1 MHAYPKMT
9 TQTSTLAQCSVIGA
23 ALAVGLLLAQGAVH
37 AQAVYRIVGPD
48 GKVTFSD
55 KPPANATKAVGIEA
69 AATTTESSSP
79 ALPYEL
85 RQAVAKYPV
94 TLYSAKDCAP
104 CDSGRSLLRARGVPF
119 SEKTISTNDD
129 IESLQRLAGATSLP
143 LLTVGGQQIKGY
155 SDQEWMQ
162 YLSAAGY
169 PEKSKMPANYRN
181 PVPTPLVTA
190 QTAASPVAP
199 AASKANNASP
209 PLPAPPPPN
218 PGNPA
223 GIQF

>member
-1 MHAYPKMT
+1 MLAA
-9 TQTSTLAQCSVIGA
+9 TLAA
-23 ALAVGLLLAQGAVH
+23 GLLLAQGGAH

-55 KPPANATKAVGIEA
+55 KPPASAAKVTGVEA
-69 AATTTESSSP
+69 AAASAETSGP

-85 RQAVAKYPV
+85 RQAVTKYPV
-94 TLYSAKDCAP
+94 TLYTAKDCAP
-104 CDSGRSLLRARGVPF
+104 CDSGRSLLRTRGVPF
-119 SEKTISTNDD
+119 SEKTINSNDD
-129 IESLQRLAGATSLP
+129 IESLQRLAGTTSLP
-143 LLTVGGQQIKGY
+143 LLTVGGQQIRGY

-169 PEKSKMPANYRN
+169 PEKSKLPANYRN
-181 PVPTPLVTA
+181 PAATPLVTA
-190 QTAASPVAP
+190 QAP
-199 AASKANNASP
+199 AAPAVPAAPKASDVN
-209 PLPAPPPPN
+209 PLPTPPPPQVY

>member
-1 MHAYPKMT
+1 MYAYPKMT
-9 TQTSTLAQCSVIGA
+9 TQTSQHLMLAA
-23 ALAVGLLLAQGAVH
+23 ALAAGLLLAQGGAH
-37 AQAVYRIVGPD
+37 AQAVYRIVGPE

-55 KPPANATKAVGIEA
+55 KPPASAAKVTGVDA
-69 AATTTESSSP
+69 AAAPTEASGT

-94 TLYSAKDCAP
+94 TLYTSKDCAP
-104 CDSGRSLLRARGVPF
+104 CDSGRSLLRTRGVPF

-155 SDQEWMQ
+155 SDLEWTQ

-169 PEKSKMPANYRN
+169 PEKSKLPASYRS
-181 PVPTPLVTA
+181 PAPTPLVTA
-190 QTAASPVAP
+190 QTPATPVAP
-199 AASKANNASP
+199 AAPKASDVN
-209 PLPAPPPPN
+209 PLPAPPPPQVH